1 MSGVVREG
9 EDVKE
14 VERVVNKKRRRRRE
28 EEEVTVMVEE
38 DEEEEERVPMMISNN
53 PTLPTVVIKPRMMEK
68 SSKMHSKD
76 L

>member
-38 DEEEEERVPMMISNN
+38 EEEEERVPMMISNN

>member
-28 EEEVTVMVEE
+28 EEEVTVMVE
-38 DEEEEERVPMMISNN
+38 EEEEERVPMMISNN